1 MWDDRGT
8 GKGSVAYRRYR
19 GAEYRENGLDGIGT
33 EMVETVETVDSRE
46 KPHVKCALE
55 NKAP

>member
-33 EMVETVETVDSRE
+33 EMVDSRE
-46 KPHVKCALE
+46 KPHFKCALE
-55 NKAP
+55 HKAP

>member
-33 EMVETVETVDSRE
+33 EMVETVDSRE
-46 KPHVKCALE
+46 KPHFKCALE